1 MLTQLSDLL
10 RITLEKTNQQ
20 FSSLKEEL
28 ETLDLYL
35 GIQAVRFSDRL
46 KVISQV
52 EAEALDAEVP
62 FLILQP
68 LVENAIRHG
77 VARLSDGGQLT
88 IAAQIQ
94 NNNLAIQITDNGPG
108 LDRGHIPEESTGIGL
123 KMTQSRL
130 NQIYET
136 RFELNMTSPTKDGPG
151 TSVSI
156 QIPYKKLTGVLRS

>member
-52 EAEALDAEVP
+52 DAKALDAELP
-62 FLILQP
+62 YLILQP

-77 VARLSDGGQLT
+77 IDHLSEGGQLT
-88 IAAQIQ
+88 IAAQVQ
-94 NNNLAIQITDNGPG
+94 NNDLTIQIMDNGPG
-108 LDRGHIPEESTGIGL
+108 LDRCPITEESTGIGL

-130 NQIYET
+130 NQIYDT
-136 RFELNMTSPTKDGPG
+136 RFEFDISSPTKDGSG

-156 QIPYKKLTGVLRS
+156 RIPYKKLNGTLSS